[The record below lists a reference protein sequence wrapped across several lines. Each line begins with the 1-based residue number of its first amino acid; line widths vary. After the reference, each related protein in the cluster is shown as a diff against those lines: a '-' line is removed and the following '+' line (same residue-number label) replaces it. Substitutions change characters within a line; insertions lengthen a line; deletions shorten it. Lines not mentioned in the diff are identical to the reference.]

1 MTQDLSILIP
11 TYNNACLELVKSL
24 QAQASAMHGLHYE
37 IIVADDGSTDTES
50 VKANR
55 DINTIPHCRYI
66 EREKNTGRAV
76 IRNFLAQQS
85 SGQWLLYIDSDMVV
99 RNASFVAN
107 YASVIQT
114 QKGKKHSIIYG
125 GYTIAFAD
133 HDALSGNL
141 RYTFEQK
148 NKQNADY
155 RLRQAHPYHDFHT
168 SNFIVSRDIMLQ
180 YPLDERFRHY
190 GYEDVLWG
198 KTLQEHGITILHVD
212 NPLSFEHFET
222 NKAFLDKTEEGLHT
236 LYQFRDELRGYS
248 TLIEYAEKVCRL
260 PFTQWCVKKAYPF
273 ASLHIKSA
281 LMGNGN
287 NAMLFNIYKLIYFI
301 RLGA

>member
-1 MTQDLSILIP
+1 MPHDLSILIP

-24 QAQASAMHGLHYE
+24 QAQASAMPGLHYE
-37 IIVADDGSTDTES
+37 IIVADDGSTDIES
-50 VKANR
+50 VKTNR
-55 DINTIPHCRYI
+55 GINTIPHCRYI
-66 EREKNTGRAV
+66 ERERNTGRAV

-85 SGQWLLYIDSDMVV
+85 AGEWLLFIDSDMVV

-107 YASVIQT
+107 YVSTIHA
-114 QKGKKHSIIYG
+114 QKGTSRPIIYG

-133 HDALSGNL
+133 HNALSGNL
-141 RYTFEQK
+141 RYIFEQK

-180 YPLDERFRHY
+180 HPLDERFRHY

-198 KTLQEHGITILHVD
+198 KTLQDHGIAILHVD

-248 TLIEYAEKVCRL
+248 TLIKHAEKVCRL
-260 PFTQWCVKKAYPF
+260 PFAQWCVTKAFPF
-273 ASLHIKSA
+273 ASLHIKST

-287 NAMLFNIYKLIYFI
+287 NIALFNIYKLMYFI

>member
-1 MTQDLSILIP
+1 MPHDLSILIP
-11 TYNNACLELVKSL
+11 TYNNTCLELVKSL
-24 QAQASAMHGLHYE
+24 QAQASAMPGLHYE
-37 IIVADDGSTDTES
+37 IIVADDGSTDMES
-50 VKANR
+50 VKTNR
-55 DINTIPHCRYI
+55 GINAIPHCRYI
-66 EREKNTGRAV
+66 ERERNTGRAV

-85 SGQWLLYIDSDMVV
+85 AGEWLLFIDSDMVV
-99 RNASFVAN
+99 RNASFVAS
-107 YASVIQT
+107 YISTIHA
-114 QKGKKHSIIYG
+114 QKSTGSPVIYG

-141 RYTFEQK
+141 RYIFEQK

-180 YPLDERFRHY
+180 HPLDERFRHY

-198 KTLQEHGITILHVD
+198 KTLQAHGIRILHVD

-248 TLIEYAEKVCRL
+248 TLIKHAEKVCHL
-260 PFTQWCVKKAYPF
+260 PFVKWCVTKAFPF
-273 ASLHIKSA
+273 ASLHIKST

-287 NAMLFNIYKLIYFI
+287 NIMLFNIYKLMYFI

>member
-1 MTQDLSILIP
+1 MPHDLSILIP

-24 QAQASAMHGLHYE
+24 QAQASAMPGLHYE
-37 IIVADDGSTDTES
+37 IIVADDGSTYMES
-50 VKANR
+50 VKTNR
-55 DINTIPHCRYI
+55 GINAIPHCRYI
-66 EREKNTGRAV
+66 ERERNTGRAV

-85 SGQWLLYIDSDMVV
+85 AGEWLLFIDSDMVV
-99 RNASFVAN
+99 RNASFVAS
-107 YASVIQT
+107 YISTIHA
-114 QKGKKHSIIYG
+114 QKSTGSPIIYG

-141 RYTFEQK
+141 RYIFEQK

-180 YPLDERFRHY
+180 HPLDERFRHY

-198 KTLQEHGITILHVD
+198 KTLQDHGIRILHVD

-248 TLIEYAEKVCRL
+248 TLIKHAEKVCRL
-260 PFTQWCVKKAYPF
+260 PFVKWCVTKAFPL
-273 ASLHIKSA
+273 ASLHIRST

-287 NAMLFNIYKLIYFI
+287 NIMLFNIYKLMYFI

>member
-1 MTQDLSILIP
+1 MPHDLSILIP

-24 QAQASAMHGLHYE
+24 QAQASAMPGLHYE
-37 IIVADDGSTDTES
+37 IIVADDGSTDIES
-50 VKANR
+50 VKTNR
-55 DINTIPHCRYI
+55 GINAIPHCRYI
-66 EREKNTGRAV
+66 EREINTGRAV

-85 SGQWLLYIDSDMVV
+85 AGEWLLFIDSDMVV

-107 YASVIQT
+107 YVSTIHA
-114 QKGKKHSIIYG
+114 QKGTSRPIIYG

-133 HDALSGNL
+133 HNALSGNL
-141 RYTFEQK
+141 RFIFEQK

-180 YPLDERFRHY
+180 HPLDERFRHY

-198 KTLQEHGITILHVD
+198 KTLQDHGIAILHVD

-248 TLIEYAEKVCRL
+248 TLIKHAEKVCRL
-260 PFTQWCVKKAYPF
+260 PFAQWCVTKAFPF
-273 ASLHIKSA
+273 ASLHIKST

-287 NAMLFNIYKLIYFI
+287 NIALFNIYKLMYFI

>member
-11 TYNNACLELVKSL
+11 TYNNACIELVRSL

-37 IIVADDGSTDTES
+37 ILVADDGSTDKDPVLT
-50 VKANR
+50 NR
-55 DINTIPHCRYI
+55 EINTIPHCRLI
-66 EREKNTGRAV
+66 ERKKNAGRAV

-85 SGQWLLYIDSDMVV
+85 SGQWLLFIDSDMVV
-99 RNASFVAN
+99 RNTSFVAN
-107 YASVIQT
+107 YVNILKA
-114 QKGKKHSIIYG
+114 QKDKSQSIIYG

-133 HDALSGNL
+133 HNALSGNL
-141 RYTFEQK
+141 RYSFEQK

-180 YPLDERFRHY
+180 NPLDERFRHY

-198 KTLQEHGITILHVD
+198 KTLKDHNIAIMHVD

-236 LYQFRDELRGYS
+236 LYQFRNELRDYS
-248 TLIEYAEKVCRL
+248 TLIKYAENVCRL
-260 PFTQWCVKKAYPF
+260 PFAQWCIKKAFPF
-273 ASLHIKSA
+273 ASLHIKST
-281 LMGNGN
+281 LMGNSN
-287 NAMLFNIYKLIYFI
+287 NITLFNIYKLMYFI
-301 RLGA
+301 RLRL